1 MLERDKI
8 LGIVKEAL
16 KEDIGKIDLTTKF
29 LIPSQAAVKAD
40 IIAKSE
46 GVVAGLPLVEV
57 VYNILDSDVRMRFNV
72 KDGADIEPGKAVCY
86 MEGRAASILKGE
98 RLALNFLSRT
108 SGIATLTKR
117 FADKVKPHNT
127 EIFDTRKTT
136 PNLRYIE
143 KYAVRTGGGKN
154 HRMGLY
160 DQVLIKDNHLA
171 VLEGLKRS
179 KGASVIEESVKA
191 ARKKAQKNVKIE
203 VEVKT
208 IAEFQ
213 EAAAAGAD
221 IVLLDNMP
229 PDKVREAVKIRDA
242 GGAKGKRVILEA
254 SGNIGLDNVEE
265 YAETGVDRI
274 SIGALTHSPAIVDFS
289 LEVI

>member
-1 MLERDKI
+1 MLDRDKI

-16 KEDIGKIDLTTKF
+16 KEDIGKIDLTSAF
-29 LIPSQAAVKAD
+29 LIPSQDKIKAD

-46 GVVAGLPLVEV
+46 GVVAGLLLVEA
-57 VYNILDSDVRMRFNV
+57 VYGLLDSELRIKFNV
-72 KDGADIEPGKAVCY
+72 NDGSEIEPGKAVCY
-86 MEGRAASILKGE
+86 VEGQATSILKGE

-117 FADKVKPHNT
+117 FVDKVKPYNA

-143 KYAVRTGGGKN
+143 KYAVRMGGGKN

-171 VLEGLKRS
+171 ILEKLKKS
-179 KGASVIEESVKA
+179 KAASVIEDSVKTA
-191 ARKKAQKNVKIE
+191 KKKAQKNVKIE
-203 VEVKT
+203 VEVKS

-213 EAAAAGAD
+213 EAVSSDAD

-229 PDKVREAVKIRDA
+229 PEKIKEAVKIRNA
-242 GGAKGKRVILEA
+242 GGAKGRRVILEA
-254 SGNIGLDNVEE
+254 SGNITLGNIEE
-265 YAETGVDRI
+265 YAKAGVDRI